1 MTVGCCSDRP
11 EGSSFTPPGS
21 IAQKTA
27 WFDRHSE
34 QLDGRSHPTTTDTD
48 GLNLEKLLPP
58 SKL

>member
-1 MTVGCCSDRP
+1 MTSWD
-11 EGSSFTPPGS
+11 

-48 GLNLEKLLPP
+48 RLNLEKLLPP